1 MMAAMRRLPLVC
13 LLPLLWL
20 AAPGI
25 SARQA
30 LPVPVFVTALETKPL
45 PPLKPEQHEAAI
57 RQTKDEM
64 FTVAAQLRKQH
75 GEKPKDWPLEVWKTF
90 NAVADANTLAIAR
103 RDYQPAETQLGLDSS
118 VEDFLRGAA
127 SNKTMSMAT
136 SAADAAW
143 IVQITGRR
151 RSNPPGVT
159 DNRYFIRFRL
169 SPGTAMRDDRFVAL
183 AHTYKWNELITTLI
197 GRPKDPAG
205 YLDLEAGS
213 MASYKNCAAA
223 VRAAVE
229 QFIRASVTP
238 PKK

>member
-1 MMAAMRRLPLVC
+1 MIGRMRQLPLIC
-13 LLPLLWL
+13 LLSVLWL
-20 AAPGI
+20 AASDL
-25 SARQA
+25 SAQYT
-30 LPVPVFVTALETKPL
+30 LPVPVFVTALETRPL

-57 RQTKDEM
+57 RQTKSEM
-64 FTVAAQLRKQH
+64 FAVAERLRKEH
-75 GEKPKDWPLEVWKTF
+75 GDKTKEWPLEVWKVF
-90 NAVADANTLAIAR
+90 NAAEDVSTQAVAR
-103 RDYQPAETQLGLDSS
+103 RDYQPSETQLGLDSS

-127 SNKTMSMAT
+127 NNKAMTIAK
-136 SAADAAW
+136 SAGEAAW

-197 GRPKDPAG
+197 ARPKDPAG